1 MKQVNFLVECVI
13 SEKEQTVIVR
23 DTQSG
28 RIVLIGKQPEDVATF
43 LAKII
48 DSFKEQFSKDNHDEK

>member
-13 SEKEQTVIVR
+13 SEEEQTVIVR